1 MCQCLVF
8 IFKICLHGLEWN
20 FVHKKKKVGH
30 QWNKKRG
37 SSLLTECKMVTYLV
51 IHLGKLIIQSTD
63 SVRLND
69 TSDWLHYQ
77 YIFTICLCLLHVVFQ
92 FYKL

>member
-1 MCQCLVF
+1 
-8 IFKICLHGLEWN
+8 
-20 FVHKKKKVGH
+20 
-30 QWNKKRG
+30 
-37 SSLLTECKMVTYLV
+37 MVTYLV